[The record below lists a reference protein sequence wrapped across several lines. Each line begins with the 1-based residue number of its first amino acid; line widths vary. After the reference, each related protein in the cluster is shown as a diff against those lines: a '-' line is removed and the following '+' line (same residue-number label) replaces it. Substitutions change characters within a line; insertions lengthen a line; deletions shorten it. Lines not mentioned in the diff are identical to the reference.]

1 VRRAEPEVQIPRRA
15 APARYDGRAGFIIG
29 LVLLAATHGVSV
41 EAQSHATPPTHSRA
55 TGQSMTQTSTPVH
68 AGYANVNGLRM
79 YYELH
84 GTEGFPLVLVHG
96 GGSTITT
103 TFGRILP
110 LLARTHRVI
119 AVEMQAHG
127 HTRDIDR
134 PFTFTQDADDIA
146 TLLDTLHV
154 AKADV
159 FGFSNGGTTALQVGM
174 RHPAKVRRLIIASSN
189 YKRDGMVDGFWE
201 AMQKGT
207 FADMPQIFKDELK
220 KIDASEAAA
229 HALFERDSKRM
240 LAFKDIPDQEIKSIL
255 APSLVIDGDR
265 DVVRVEH
272 AVELSRL
279 LPHGRLCILPG
290 EHGEYFGEISHPV
303 DDRVTRGFVDLVDE
317 FLGGQ

>member
-1 VRRAEPEVQIPRRA
+1 M
-15 APARYDGRAGFIIG
+15 RYAGEYIIG
-29 LVLLAATHGVSV
+29 LALLATMPAVSV
-41 EAQSHATPPTHSRA
+41 EAQSQPPSHTRSRTEA
-55 TGQSMTQTSTPVH
+55 PSMTQPSKPIRT
-68 AGYANVNGLRM
+68 GYANVHGLRM

-103 TFGRILP
+103 TFGRVLP

-119 AVEMQAHG
+119 AVEVQAHG

-146 TLLDTLHV
+146 ALLDTLHV

-159 FGFSNGGTTALQVGM
+159 FGFSNGGTTALQVGI
-174 RHPAKVRRLIIASSN
+174 RHSAKVRRLIIAASN
-189 YKRDGMVDGFWE
+189 YKRDGMVDGFWDM
-201 AMQKGT
+201 MQKGT
-207 FADMPQIFKDELK
+207 FADMPQIYKDELR
-220 KIDASEAAA
+220 KIDPSDAAV

-240 LAFKDIPDQEIKSIL
+240 LAFTDIPDQDIKSIQ
-255 APSLVIDGDR
+255 APTLVIDGDR

-290 EHGEYFGEISHPV
+290 EHGEYLGEISHPV
-303 DDRVTRGFVDLVDE
+303 DDRVPRGFVDLVDE
-317 FLGGQ
+317 FLRADR